1 MSGSRLRKH
10 YELQEEKISID
21 FITDRGEYHSAHW
34 QHDLEMIYLLN
45 GSALLSIDGESQ
57 TLVQGEF
64 VVIDSNRIYEL
75 SCKDSFMEIRIR
87 VNREYLEMNAG
98 HLTGGQGAYRYS
110 CRRDELNEEK
120 LGPYLKM
127 CELFKSLTPL
137 YITEPTGYR
146 LMSESII
153 LEILFHLVRHFAVPV
168 REDENDERW
177 KDQDR
182 IHKILDYIE
191 AHYAEPLSLN
201 DVAGEF
207 GLSREYFSRLFH
219 KRIGIPFSQ
228 HLIRTRIAHFHNE
241 LVSTDKPVMELL
253 DSCGITNYRQFS
265 KLFKETYGCSPR
277 ELRRLI
283 G

>member
-98 HLTGGQGAYRYS
+98 HLAGGQGAYRYS

-191 AHYAEPLSLN
+191 AHYAEPLSLT

-241 LVSTDKPVMELL
+241 LVSTDRPVMELL

>member
-98 HLTGGQGAYRYS
+98 HLAGGQGAYRYS

>member
-98 HLTGGQGAYRYS
+98 HLAGGQGAYRYS

-191 AHYAEPLSLN
+191 AHYAEPLSLT

>member
-98 HLTGGQGAYRYS
+98 HLAGGQGAYRYS

-120 LGPYLKM
+120 LGPYLK
-127 CELFKSLTPL
+127 
-137 YITEPTGYR
+137 ITEPTGYR

-191 AHYAEPLSLN
+191 AHYAEPLSLT

>member
-98 HLTGGQGAYRYS
+98 HLAGGQGAYRYS

-191 AHYAEPLSLN
+191 AHYAEPLSLT

-253 DSCGITNYRQFS
+253 DSCGISNYRQFS

>member
-98 HLTGGQGAYRYS
+98 HLAGGQGAYRYS

-191 AHYAEPLSLN
+191 AHYAEPLSLT

-265 KLFKETYGCSPR
+265 KLFTETYGCSPR

>member
-98 HLTGGQGAYRYS
+98 HLAGGQGAYRYS

-191 AHYAEPLSLN
+191 AHYAEPLSLT

-219 KRIGIPFSQ
+219 KRIGLPFSQ

>member
-1 MSGSRLRKH
+1 M
-10 YELQEEKISID
+10 
-21 FITDRGEYHSAHW
+21 A
-34 QHDLEMIYLLN
+34 
-45 GSALLSIDGESQ
+45 
-57 TLVQGEF
+57 
-64 VVIDSNRIYEL
+64 
-75 SCKDSFMEIRIR
+75 
-87 VNREYLEMNAG
+87 RE
-98 HLTGGQGAYRYS
+98 R
-110 CRRDELNEEK
+110 K
-120 LGPYLKM
+120 LGM

-153 LEILFHLVRHFAVPV
+153 LEILFHLVRHFAIPV
-168 REDENDERW
+168 RKDENDERW

-191 AHYAEPLSLN
+191 AHYAEPLSLT